1 MVTQG
6 PQRRIIPIYSSRGE
20 AEAFLVFPHLF
31 NRSGEWIGWI
41 TPKREVYS
49 VLGYYVGALTDDA
62 RIVRRRADDELKPNL
77 KPPLYPGRIITPAN
91 VPLAPL
97 MRDLTQSVVDV
108 LQEEPFRLHTLDSG
122 ELRQDLD

>member
-1 MVTQG
+1 MATQG
-6 PQRRIIPIYSSRGE
+6 SQRRVIPIYSSRGE

-41 TPKREVYS
+41 TPRREVYS
-49 VLGYYVGALTDDA
+49 VLGYYVGVLTDDA
-62 RIVRRRADDELKPNL
+62 RIVRRRADDALKPNL
-77 KPPLYPGRIITPAN
+77 KPPRSPGRISTPAV

-97 MRDLTQSVVDV
+97 MRDLTQSLVDV
-108 LQEEPFRLHTLDSG
+108 LQEEPERLHTLDSG